1 MLEILSKNNQKIKD
15 ACALKM
21 KKVRSEKRLFL
32 MEGIK
37 NFDMALK
44 YGKVKQVFTTIGLPK
59 IKQDV
64 EAYRVND
71 EVLRKLANSDNPEGI
86 VFVCEQLEPRK
97 DKNDYHKIVYLDQI
111 NDPGNLGTILR
122 TAVAFNYDAVIL
134 KPGFKNKICIIYS
147 LFPVLKRGFSLFFEI
162 LRHRILFAD
171 LPKDILSG
179 TLPVEGFR
187 FCSYEKRKET
197 RLLWKAR
204 TTKKRK
210 TALPAGRRKNSP
222 LRSAAKMRP
231 LRKRRRRT
239 VSNRSPRSPFP
250 A

>member
-15 ACALKM
+15 ACALKL
-21 KKVRSEKRLFL
+21 KKVRIEKHLFL

-59 IKQDV
+59 IKQDI

-97 DKNDYHKIVYLDQI
+97 AKKDYHKIVYLDQI

-134 KPGFKNKICIIYS
+134 SKSSVDLYNEKVVAASKGSIFIIDAFYDDINNYTSKYQIIASALDDAVSLESVKKPKDFVLVLGNES
-147 LFPVLKRGFSLFFEI
+147 HGVSEEVLKLANTVVKIDMNDNIDSLNVAVAGGI
-162 LRHRILFAD
+162 LMNYF
-171 LPKDILSG
+171 K
-179 TLPVEGFR
+179 
-187 FCSYEKRKET
+187 
-197 RLLWKAR
+197 
-204 TTKKRK
+204 
-210 TALPAGRRKNSP
+210 
-222 LRSAAKMRP
+222 
-231 LRKRRRRT
+231 
-239 VSNRSPRSPFP
+239 
-250 A
+250 

>member
-134 KPGFKNKICIIYS
+134 SKSSVDLYNEKVVAASKGSIFMIDAFYDDINNYVDKYQIIVSALDDAVSLETVKKPKDFILVLGNES
-147 LFPVLKRGFSLFFEI
+147 HGVSDEVLKLADTIVKIDMNDDIDSLNVAVAGGI
-162 LRHRILFAD
+162 LMNYF
-171 LPKDILSG
+171 K
-179 TLPVEGFR
+179 
-187 FCSYEKRKET
+187 
-197 RLLWKAR
+197 
-204 TTKKRK
+204 
-210 TALPAGRRKNSP
+210 
-222 LRSAAKMRP
+222 
-231 LRKRRRRT
+231 
-239 VSNRSPRSPFP
+239 
-250 A
+250 

>member
-15 ACALKM
+15 ACALKL
-21 KKVRSEKRLFL
+21 KKVRTEKHLFL

-64 EAYRVND
+64 EAYRVNN

-97 DKNDYHKIVYLDQI
+97 DKKDYHKIVYLDQI

-134 KPGFKNKICIIYS
+134 SKSSVDLYNEKVVAASKGSIFMIDAFYDDINNYTSKYQIIASALDDAVSLESVKKPKDFVLVLGNES
-147 LFPVLKRGFSLFFEI
+147 HGVSEEVLKLANTVVKIDMNDNIDSLNVAIAGGI
-162 LRHRILFAD
+162 LMNYF
-171 LPKDILSG
+171 K
-179 TLPVEGFR
+179 
-187 FCSYEKRKET
+187 
-197 RLLWKAR
+197 
-204 TTKKRK
+204 
-210 TALPAGRRKNSP
+210 
-222 LRSAAKMRP
+222 
-231 LRKRRRRT
+231 
-239 VSNRSPRSPFP
+239 
-250 A
+250 

>member
-37 NFDMALK
+37 NFDIALK

-86 VFVCEQLEPRK
+86 VFVCEQLEPSK
-97 DKNDYHKIVYLDQI
+97 DKKDYHKIIYLDQI

-122 TAVAFNYDAVIL
+122 TAVAFNYDAVFL
-134 KPGFKNKICIIYS
+134 SKS
-147 LFPVLKRGFSLFFEI
+147 SV
-162 LRHRILFAD
+162 D
-171 LPKDILSG
+171 L
-179 TLPVEGFR
+179 
-187 FCSYEKRKET
+187 
-197 RLLWKAR
+197 
-204 TTKKRK
+204 
-210 TALPAGRRKNSP
+210 
-222 LRSAAKMRP
+222 
-231 LRKRRRRT
+231 
-239 VSNRSPRSPFP
+239 
-250 A
+250 

>member
-15 ACALKM
+15 ACALKL
-21 KKVRSEKRLFL
+21 KKVRTEKHLFL

-64 EAYRVND
+64 EAYRVNN

-97 DKNDYHKIVYLDQI
+97 DKKDYHKIVYLDQI

-134 KPGFKNKICIIYS
+134 SKSSVDLYNEKVVAASKGSIFMIDAFYDDINNYTSKYQIIASALDDAVSLESVKKPKDFVLVLGNES
-147 LFPVLKRGFSLFFEI
+147 HGVSEEVLKLANTVVKIDMNDNIDSLNVAVAGGI
-162 LRHRILFAD
+162 LMNYFI
-171 LPKDILSG
+171 
-179 TLPVEGFR
+179 
-187 FCSYEKRKET
+187 
-197 RLLWKAR
+197 
-204 TTKKRK
+204 
-210 TALPAGRRKNSP
+210 
-222 LRSAAKMRP
+222 
-231 LRKRRRRT
+231 
-239 VSNRSPRSPFP
+239 
-250 A
+250 

>member
-1 MLEILSKNNQKIKD
+1 MLEILSKNNQKVKD
-15 ACALKM
+15 ACALKL
-21 KKVRSEKRLFL
+21 KKVRTEKHLFL

-97 DKNDYHKIVYLDQI
+97 DKKDYHKIVYLDQI

-134 KPGFKNKICIIYS
+134 SKSSVDLYNEKVVAASKGSIFMIDAFYDDINNYTDKYQIIASALDDAVSLESVKKPKDFVLVLGNES
-147 LFPVLKRGFSLFFEI
+147 HGVSEEVLKLANTVVKIDMNDNIDSLNVAVAGGI
-162 LRHRILFAD
+162 LMNYF
-171 LPKDILSG
+171 K
-179 TLPVEGFR
+179 
-187 FCSYEKRKET
+187 
-197 RLLWKAR
+197 
-204 TTKKRK
+204 
-210 TALPAGRRKNSP
+210 
-222 LRSAAKMRP
+222 
-231 LRKRRRRT
+231 
-239 VSNRSPRSPFP
+239 
-250 A
+250 

>member
-15 ACALKM
+15 ACALKL
-21 KKVRSEKRLFL
+21 KKLRTEKHLFL

-59 IKQDV
+59 IKQDI

-97 DKNDYHKIVYLDQI
+97 DKKDYHKIVYLDQI

-134 KPGFKNKICIIYS
+134 SKSSVDLYNEKVVAASKGSIFMIDAFYDDINNYTSKYQIIASALDDAVSLESVKKPKDFVLVLGNES
-147 LFPVLKRGFSLFFEI
+147 HGVSEEVLKLANTVVKIDMNDNIDSLNVAIAGGI
-162 LRHRILFAD
+162 LMNYF
-171 LPKDILSG
+171 K
-179 TLPVEGFR
+179 
-187 FCSYEKRKET
+187 
-197 RLLWKAR
+197 
-204 TTKKRK
+204 
-210 TALPAGRRKNSP
+210 
-222 LRSAAKMRP
+222 
-231 LRKRRRRT
+231 
-239 VSNRSPRSPFP
+239 
-250 A
+250 

>member
-97 DKNDYHKIVYLDQI
+97 DKKDYHKIVYLDQI

-134 KPGFKNKICIIYS
+134 SKSSVDLYNEKVVAASKGSIFMIDAFYDDINNYVDKYQIIASALDDAVSLETVKKPKDFILVLGNES
-147 LFPVLKRGFSLFFEI
+147 HGVSEEVLKLADTVVKIDMNDDIDSLNVAVAGGI
-162 LRHRILFAD
+162 LMNYF
-171 LPKDILSG
+171 K
-179 TLPVEGFR
+179 
-187 FCSYEKRKET
+187 
-197 RLLWKAR
+197 
-204 TTKKRK
+204 
-210 TALPAGRRKNSP
+210 
-222 LRSAAKMRP
+222 
-231 LRKRRRRT
+231 
-239 VSNRSPRSPFP
+239 
-250 A
+250 

>member
-86 VFVCEQLEPRK
+86 VFVCKQLEPRK
-97 DKNDYHKIVYLDQI
+97 DKKDYHKIVYLDQI

-134 KPGFKNKICIIYS
+134 SKSSVDLYNEKVVAASKGSIFMIDAFYDDINNYVDKYQIIASALDDAVSLETVKKPKDFILVLGNES
-147 LFPVLKRGFSLFFEI
+147 HGVSDEVLKLADTVVKIDMNDDIDSLNVAVAGGI
-162 LRHRILFAD
+162 LMNYF
-171 LPKDILSG
+171 K
-179 TLPVEGFR
+179 
-187 FCSYEKRKET
+187 
-197 RLLWKAR
+197 
-204 TTKKRK
+204 
-210 TALPAGRRKNSP
+210 
-222 LRSAAKMRP
+222 
-231 LRKRRRRT
+231 
-239 VSNRSPRSPFP
+239 
-250 A
+250 

>member
-97 DKNDYHKIVYLDQI
+97 DKKDYHKIVYLDQI

-134 KPGFKNKICIIYS
+134 SKSSVDLYNEKVVAASKGSIFMIDAFYDDINNYVDKYQIIASALDDAVSLETVKKPKDFILVLGNES
-147 LFPVLKRGFSLFFEI
+147 HGVSDEVLKLADTVVKIDMNDDIDSLNVAVAGGI
-162 LRHRILFAD
+162 LMNYF
-171 LPKDILSG
+171 K
-179 TLPVEGFR
+179 
-187 FCSYEKRKET
+187 
-197 RLLWKAR
+197 
-204 TTKKRK
+204 
-210 TALPAGRRKNSP
+210 
-222 LRSAAKMRP
+222 
-231 LRKRRRRT
+231 
-239 VSNRSPRSPFP
+239 
-250 A
+250 

>member
-15 ACALKM
+15 ACALKL
-21 KKVRSEKRLFL
+21 KKVRTEKHLFL

-59 IKQDV
+59 IKQDI
-64 EAYRVND
+64 EAYRVNN

-97 DKNDYHKIVYLDQI
+97 DKKDYHKIVYLDQI

-134 KPGFKNKICIIYS
+134 SKSSVDLYNEKVVAASKGSIFMIDAFYDDINNYTDKYQIIASALDDAVSLESVKKPKDFVLVLGNES
-147 LFPVLKRGFSLFFEI
+147 HGVSEEVLKLANIVVKIDMNDNIDSLNVAIAGGI
-162 LRHRILFAD
+162 LMNYF
-171 LPKDILSG
+171 K
-179 TLPVEGFR
+179 
-187 FCSYEKRKET
+187 
-197 RLLWKAR
+197 
-204 TTKKRK
+204 
-210 TALPAGRRKNSP
+210 
-222 LRSAAKMRP
+222 
-231 LRKRRRRT
+231 
-239 VSNRSPRSPFP
+239 
-250 A
+250 